1 MGDEVDLARHDDF
14 LAKIREKGKIYER
27 PQKNRLALV
36 NRREILYTPAM
47 KYGDR
52 LEGTIDELDQK
63 GRGTFSVTLQNGE
76 TRRVVVPFTS
86 PGDQIEATFRK
97 RDQGAWIA
105 TLDRIIEA
113 SPDRKSTPCPH
124 AGTCGGCLW
133 QHLSYDAQLTLKT
146 KALKTSYEAAGIN
159 LPLEPII
166 PCPDPFH
173 YRNRMDYAIGWK
185 GELGLKAYGH
195 WNRYLDLTTC
205 LLLDE
210 ETPTILQAIRET
222 AQALEWQPWDAR
234 EHTGQFRYAIIR
246 LGKNTGQRLIH
257 LLVRD
262 LEQVTTGQRQA
273 LIERLGPHCT
283 SLILGENTKPTDI
296 SYAERCVALQ
306 GPLHLEE
313 EVNGTRYRI
322 HPNAFFQ
329 TNTRMAEALQ
339 AKGLEALGPL
349 EGRHIL
355 DLYGGI
361 GFFGVAAAKRGA
373 TVFGQELD
381 AFAVSEAQKNAE
393 QNQVAERCTFA
404 SGPVERLEASAWK
417 AAAALIDPPRAGLH
431 PKALE
436 ALCAHGPERV
446 VYISCNYHSFLRE
459 WPIIE
464 KAYRL
469 ERVEPLD
476 LFPQTPHVEVV
487 HALTRKGA

>member
-1 MGDEVDLARHDDF
+1 
-14 LAKIREKGKIYER
+14 
-27 PQKNRLALV
+27 
-36 NRREILYTPAM
+36 M

-52 LEGTIDELDQK
+52 LEGAITGLDAK
-63 GRGTFSVTLQNGE
+63 GRGTFAVSLQNSE
-76 TRRVVVPFTS
+76 TRQVVVPFTS
-86 PGDQIEATFRK
+86 PGDVIEATFRK

-105 TLDRIIEA
+105 DLDRIIEP
-113 SPDRKSTPCPH
+113 SPERQPTPCPH
-124 AGTCGGCLW
+124 AGSCGGCLW
-133 QHLSYDAQLTLKT
+133 QHLRYDAQL
-146 KALKTSYEAAGIN
+146 ALKTRALTTAYQAAGVTI
-159 LPLEPII
+159 PLDPII
-166 PCPDPFH
+166 PCPEPFY

-195 WNRYLDLTTC
+195 WNRYLDLKTC

-210 ETPTILQAIRET
+210 ETPEILQIIRET
-222 AQALEWQPWDAR
+222 AQVLGWQPWDAR

-262 LEQVTTGQRQA
+262 LEQVTPSQRETLLQA
-273 LIERLGPHCT
+273 LGSKCT

-296 SYAERCVALQ
+296 SYAERCEALQ

-339 AKGLEALGPL
+339 TRALEALGPL

-361 GFFGVAAAKRGA
+361 GFFGIACAKRGA

-393 QNQVAERCTFA
+393 QNQVGDRCTFA
-404 SGPVERLEASAWK
+404 SGPVERLEPSAWK

-436 ALCAHGPERV
+436 ALCAHGPKRV

-459 WPIIE
+459 WSIINN
-464 KAYRL
+464 AYDL
-469 ERVEPLD
+469 ERIEPLD
-476 LFPQTPHVEVV
+476 LFPQTPHLEVV
-487 HALTRKGA
+487 HTLTRKEA